1 VIAQRTGWTPAEHL
15 IKEGAL
21 SDGYGAKFCQVELEN
36 TIHFESSSEYIF
48 LVEEKKSLQ
57 V

>member
-1 VIAQRTGWTPAEHL
+1 MIAQRTGWTPAEHL

-48 LVEEKKSLQ
+48 
-57 V
+57 